1 MQYWADVLADEAI
14 VEISYSKP
22 CHLIVVLALPVN
34 DAKWDPWFTSEIK
47 KEKNTNK
54 QKKQPKIN
62 LETSFRK
69 YQFHSPLHHSNANE
83 TVEEK

>member
-47 KEKNTNK
+47 KKEKNTNK
-54 QKKQPKIN
+54 QTKKTTQNQLGNI
-62 LETSFRK
+62 F
-69 YQFHSPLHHSNANE
+69 
-83 TVEEK
+83 